1 MCKSELM
8 NESALWDKI
17 GGWQV
22 GQQLADQSKF
32 FPTNYFHIAI
42 HFYT

>member
-17 GGWQV
+17 GGLASGPTV
-22 GQQLADQSKF
+22 GRPVQILS
-32 FPTNYFHIAI
+32 H
-42 HFYT
+42 